1 MGNQKPFR
9 RIEGSEEMENA
20 MTKEASVKKT
30 LPAAA
35 RKALTDYVKTQGK
48 AKAAEVLDVSEPTLA
63 RAIAG
68 FELQRGSVALIE
80 AGLAKL
86 QQGGAK

>member
-1 MGNQKPFR
+1 
-9 RIEGSEEMENA
+9 MENA
-20 MTKEASVKKT
+20 MSKEASVKKV

-35 RKALTDYVKTQGK
+35 RKALTEYVKAAGK
-48 AKAAEVLDVSEPTLA
+48 TKAAQVLDVSEPTLA
-63 RAIAG
+63 RALAG

-86 QQGGAK
+86 QEGASS

>member
-1 MGNQKPFR
+1 M
-9 RIEGSEEMENA
+9 S
-20 MTKEASVKKT
+20 KEASVKKV

-35 RKALTDYVKTQGK
+35 RKALTEYVKAAGK
-48 AKAAEVLDVSEPTLA
+48 TKAAQVLDVSEPTLA
-63 RAIAG
+63 RALAG

-86 QQGGAK
+86 QEGASS